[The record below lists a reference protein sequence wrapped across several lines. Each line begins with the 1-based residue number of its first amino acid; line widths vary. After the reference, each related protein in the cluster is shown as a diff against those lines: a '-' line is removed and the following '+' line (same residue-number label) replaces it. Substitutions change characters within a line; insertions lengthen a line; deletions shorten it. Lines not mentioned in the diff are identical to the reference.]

1 MTREERIAVLRKFYI
16 KRKVAESM
24 GDGYAIC
31 MHTGSERRAGH
42 LLAEEH
48 GLTPAEI
55 TELKRG
61 FDMEIEKAGINSD
74 QFRALY
80 NSP

>member
-16 KRKVAESM
+16 KRKVVENM

-42 LLAEEH
+42 LLTEEC
-48 GLTPAEI
+48 GVTAAEI
-55 TELKRG
+55 EELKRE
-61 FDMEIEKAGINSD
+61 FDQEIEKAGINSD
-74 QFRALY
+74 QFRAIY